1 MHCIILTAE
10 KLRDRFL
17 KEFQRVDL
25 SKADISFAFN
35 KDQLLQLFEREGASF
50 DYLISF
56 STSIIVPKD
65 CLKRPNQINLNIH
78 AASPDYP
85 GRDPHHY
92 AVYDNVNTYGATL
105 HFMTEKVD
113 EGAIIEVE
121 SFKVPEQVSP
131 KVLLELADQAAW
143 KLIRRLLTRI
153 KKEETLEPSEMK
165 WSGVKRSRPDFNR
178 YCKIDVHMDESEV
191 SRRIKA
197 FHVEG
202 HNNLYAEIGGRR
214 FYYLETSKISKK

>member
-1 MHCIILTAE
+1 MRCIILTAE
-10 KLRDRFL
+10 KLKDRFL
-17 KEFQRVDL
+17 EEFALVNLSIADL
-25 SKADISFAFN
+25 SFAFN

-65 CLKRPNQINLNIH
+65 CLQRPNQINLNIH

-92 AVYDNVNTYGATL
+92 AIYDGVNTYGATL
-105 HFMTEKVD
+105 HFMSERVD
-113 EGAIIEVE
+113 DGLIIDVE
-121 SFKVPEQVSP
+121 YFIFEPVIKP
-131 KVLLELADQAAW
+131 LELMKLADESAW
-143 KLIRRLLTRI
+143 ILIRRLIQSINKGQQL
-153 KKEETLEPSEMK
+153 KPNGLE
-165 WSGVKRSRPDFNR
+165 WSGVKRSRSDFNR
-178 YCKIDVHMDESEV
+178 YCKIDLHMDESEV

-202 HNNLYAEIGGRR
+202 HNNLYTEVCGRK
-214 FYYLETSKISKK
+214 FYYLGRQNTTK